1 MTVGKGMVRAHD
13 RTMIVQH
20 GGHIQIT
27 KAWAMSLLQRMRFVK
42 RKTTTKSTPGLS
54 GEQIEV
60 VRKSFLKQVARM
72 VKLRDIPD
80 SLIINLD
87 QTGMKLVPT
96 GDWTMA
102 AVGSRRVEVI
112 GLGDK
117 RQITAT
123 FAAALDGTFLPM
135 QILYQG
141 KTNRSHPNYTFPDG
155 FDIFHTVIPNHWANE
170 ETCLRFFENIIFP
183 YIEKV
188 HEEIGVPS
196 QKAMV
201 LMDNF
206 SGQTTTSL

>member
-1 MTVGKGMVRAHD
+1 MAAGEGMVRAHH
-13 RTMIVQH
+13 RTTLVQH

-27 KAWAMSLLQRMRFVK
+27 KAWAMSLLQRMGFVK
-42 RKTTTKSTPGLS
+42 RKATTKSTSGLS

-117 RQITAT
+117 RQITVT
-123 FAAALDGTFLPM
+123 FAAAQDGTF
-135 QILYQG
+135 YQC
-141 KTNRSHPNYTFPDG
+141 RSCTRERPTV
-155 FDIFHTVIPNHWANE
+155 HT
-170 ETCLRFFENIIFP
+170 
-183 YIEKV
+183 
-188 HEEIGVPS
+188 
-196 QKAMV
+196 
-201 LMDNF
+201 
-206 SGQTTTSL
+206 QTTHVHYLTDSTSSTHPITGLMRKRVFASSKTSSSRTLRKCAKKLV